1 MLNKI
6 LNFLV
11 YDKKSKLYTKVL
23 GWDFDRLSLT
33 SGMILNMAVIQS
45 LTKYEP
51 VEAI

>member
-23 GWDFDRLSLT
+23 GWD
-33 SGMILNMAVIQS
+33 AQS
-45 LTKYEP
+45 DIGNDIKYGCQAEP